1 MKKIQQGFT
10 LIELMIV
17 VAIIGILA
25 AIAIPAYQDYTIRAQ
40 VTEGL
45 NLSAALKASVSED
58 FADTGLWPA
67 NLAALGI
74 TAPPSGKYVA
84 SIALATGTMTITY
97 GNDANATLVLTP
109 LLSVKPL
116 VSANLDIIWVCGN
129 SAPPAGA
136 VESGTGASAAN
147 LTNVLNKYM
156 PSSCRA

>member
-1 MKKIQQGFT
+1 
-10 LIELMIV
+10 
-17 VAIIGILA
+17 
-25 AIAIPAYQDYTIRAQ
+25 
-40 VTEGL
+40 
-45 NLSAALKASVSED
+45 D

-74 TAPPSGKYVA
+74 TAPPSGKYVSA
-84 SIALATGTMTITY
+84 IALAAGTMTITY

-109 LLSVKPL
+109 LLSIKPL

-136 VESGTGASAAN
+136 VESGTGPSAAN
-147 LTNVLNKYM
+147 LTTVLNKYM